1 MFLERL
7 RTVSDH
13 VQTVRSIIATSKKLR
28 GILFQSIKNE
38 NSKAQRNSELLDLKN
53 IAPSLNDWQV
63 YDHCSAVTRLYAIYE
78 NFVENIITDWI
89 VLLPNL
95 FPNYSD
101 LAEEV
106 RSTHQIGV
114 AQLLQEL
121 KKKKSRFEHL
131 SVEEVI
137 RGLFL
142 GVSNSDN
149 QYDLVP
155 EAFLLHD
162 QNLRKE
168 ALEKLFADAG
178 LPKAWNWIERHRDM
192 KFFIEE
198 VRANENTPEG
208 ELKQLIDYRNE
219 SAHGGI
225 VSSFLDTNTLLALC
239 DFVEA
244 LCRSLAELITYKII
258 ERRKSIGQIN
268 QVGKI
273 TEWFKKPNAG
283 VAIVKNTSLSVGNF
297 IFLVNERIS
306 YCQLAIIQNI
316 QLNEENQEKVAIVD
330 ETEVGLKF
338 DIPAKKDLLIYI
350 EER

>member
-1 MFLERL
+1 MFQEQL
-7 RTVSDH
+7 RTVSEQI
-13 VQTVRSIIATSKKLR
+13 QTVRSIIATSKKLR
-28 GILFQSIKNE
+28 DILFQPMRNE
-38 NSKAQRNSELLDLKN
+38 NLKTDKSSKILSLKN
-53 IAPSLNDWQV
+53 IAPSLNDWQI

-89 VLLPNL
+89 VLLPSL
-95 FPNYSD
+95 FQNYSD

-142 GVSNSDN
+142 GVSNSEN

-178 LPKAWNWIERHRDM
+178 LPKAWSWIERHRDM
-192 KFFIEE
+192 KFFVEE

-208 ELKQLIDYRNE
+208 ELKQLINYRNE

-225 VSSFLDTNTLLALC
+225 VSSFLDTNTLLTLC
-239 DFVEA
+239 EFVEA
-244 LCRSLAELITYKII
+244 LCRSLAELITYKIV
-258 ERRKSIGQIN
+258 ERRKIIGQIK

-273 TEWFKKPNAG
+273 TEWFKKSNAG
-283 VAIVKNTSLSVGNF
+283 VAIVNNTSLSVGNHV
-297 IFLVNERIS
+297 FLVNERIS
-306 YCQLAIIQNI
+306 FCQLAIIQNI
-316 QLNEENQEKVAIVD
+316 RLNAENQEEVTILD
-330 ETEVGLKF
+330 EIEVGLKF
-338 DIPAKKDLLIYI
+338 DISARKDLLIYV
-350 EER
+350 E